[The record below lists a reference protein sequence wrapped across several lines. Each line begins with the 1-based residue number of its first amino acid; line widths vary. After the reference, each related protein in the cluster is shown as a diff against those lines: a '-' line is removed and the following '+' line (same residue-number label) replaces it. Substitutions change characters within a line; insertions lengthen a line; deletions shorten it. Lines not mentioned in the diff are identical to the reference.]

1 MSHFIL
7 IKTSFMIEVEVS
19 AKKLRFL
26 KKSNLL
32 IQEIFERKLPDRQ
45 ASSRDFQKLQ
55 RASKSFIF
63 VQFQCHFG
71 CTMSKPEK
79 QRWKEKN
86 KKSWH
91 RKSRRKK
98 KLLKS
103 SAGNVV
109 CEFSELQNRLEFL
122 NLRVQLRTLYVSQS
136 LGPILHLNL
145 IHY

>member
-1 MSHFIL
+1 MSFWVH
-7 IKTSFMIEVEVS
+7 
-19 AKKLRFL
+19 
-26 KKSNLL
+26 
-32 IQEIFERKLPDRQ
+32 
-45 ASSRDFQKLQ
+45 
-55 RASKSFIF
+55 
-63 VQFQCHFG
+63 
-71 CTMSKPEK
+71 TMSKPEK

>member
-1 MSHFIL
+1 
-7 IKTSFMIEVEVS
+7 
-19 AKKLRFL
+19 
-26 KKSNLL
+26 
-32 IQEIFERKLPDRQ
+32 
-45 ASSRDFQKLQ
+45 
-55 RASKSFIF
+55 
-63 VQFQCHFG
+63 
-71 CTMSKPEK
+71 MSKPEK

-86 KKSWH
+86 KKVGTE
-91 RKSRRKK
+91 KAEEKK

>member
-1 MSHFIL
+1 MYNSSVIL
-7 IKTSFMIEVEVS
+7 GALWANLKSKGG
-19 AKKLRFL
+19 KKRT
-26 KKSNLL
+26 KK
-32 IQEIFERKLPDRQ
+32 
-45 ASSRDFQKLQ
+45 
-55 RASKSFIF
+55 
-63 VQFQCHFG
+63 VG
-71 CTMSKPEK
+71 TEK
-79 QRWKEKN
+79 AEE
-86 KKSWH
+86 
-91 RKSRRKK
+91 K

>member
-1 MSHFIL
+1 M
-7 IKTSFMIEVEVS
+7 
-19 AKKLRFL
+19 
-26 KKSNLL
+26 
-32 IQEIFERKLPDRQ
+32 ERKE
-45 ASSRDFQKLQ
+45 QK
-55 RASKSFIF
+55 K
-63 VQFQCHFG
+63 VG
-71 CTMSKPEK
+71 TEK
-79 QRWKEKN
+79 AEE
-86 KKSWH
+86 
-91 RKSRRKK
+91 K

>member
-1 MSHFIL
+1 
-7 IKTSFMIEVEVS
+7 
-19 AKKLRFL
+19 
-26 KKSNLL
+26 
-32 IQEIFERKLPDRQ
+32 
-45 ASSRDFQKLQ
+45 
-55 RASKSFIF
+55 
-63 VQFQCHFG
+63 
-71 CTMSKPEK
+71 MSKPEK
-79 QRWKEKN
+79 QRWKGKN
-86 KKSWH
+86 KKVGTE
-91 RKSRRKK
+91 KAEEK